1 MLGEGISSYLDDTE
15 KLRNT
20 AFLLTGVAA
29 GIYATKPGAGVAG
42 RFIEARLGNPSL
54 VRETSRLSAT
64 ALVKQH
70 ITSSKRILGIGSSP
84 QESITKGIVLKEGLD
99 SQLRKVAVSTAH
111 TKKNRAPFRHLLLH
125 GPPGTGK
132 TMFARSLAQNS
143 GLDFA
148 VFTGGDIA
156 PLGRDA
162 VTELHKLFDWAKTS
176 RKGLL
181 LFVDEADAFLQSRE
195 TNRISEDQR
204 NDALNALL
212 FRAGTESNEFMYMQV
227 TNLRNLMELSWTVL
241 MLNSVYL
248 LLMREKR

>member
-1 MLGEGISSYLDDTE
+1 MVNRQEAMRHKSTE
-15 KLRNT
+15 YEAELR
-20 AFLLTGVAA
+20 
-29 GIYATKPGAGVAG
+29 TKS
-42 RFIEARLGNPSL
+42 E
-54 VRETSRLSAT
+54 
-64 ALVKQH
+64 LVKTMAEADGRIRQERENH
-70 ITSSKRILGIGSSP
+70 DLILEKVKLEAIEKRD
-84 QESITKGIVLKEGLD
+84 TVLK
-99 SQLRKVAVSTAH
+99 AT
-111 TKKNRAPFRHLLLH
+111 
-125 GPPGTGK
+125 
-132 TMFARSLAQNS
+132 

-148 VFTGGDIA
+148 VFTGGNIA